1 MGTHISKVKSI
12 DLDMWTPE
20 QMENIQK
27 WGNKRANA
35 YWERHL
41 KPGHIPPEQS
51 KYESRRW
58 AMEGPLPRDPSVLD
72 GGAAPTATQT
82 SAPAAPQS
90 TSPPPQQH
98 HQQQRQ
104 AHPLLS
110 RQQKSSPAPAS
121 APAAAPAPAP
131 IVDIFGDSQPT
142 SAPAPAQT
150 APAQQQQQ
158 QPAAN
163 MFDLDFRPPSNPRP
177 QSNKDDIMSLFNKPT
192 PTASA
197 PIGGGFF
204 AATTQSPPPQ
214 AANPYA
220 SWNGGITSSAPP
232 QPQVMNTAPVP
243 TWEANPW
250 AQPAPQ
256 PQQQQSLAPK
266 KDDRDP
272 FANLWD

>member
-1 MGTHISKVKSI
+1 MTATDDSKIESFI
-12 DLDMWTPE
+12 
-20 QMENIQK
+20 
-27 WGNKRANA
+27 R
-35 YWERHL
+35 
-41 KPGHIPPEQS
+41 S

-58 AMEGPLPRDPSVLD
+58 AMEGPLPKDPSVLD
-72 GGAAPTATQT
+72 GGAAPTQTAT
-82 SAPAAPQS
+82 APQAAS
-90 TSPPPQQH
+90 PRAPQATSPRAPQA
-98 HQQQRQ
+98 QRQ

-110 RQQKSSPAPAS
+110 RQQKSAP
-121 APAAAPAPAP
+121 APAPAP

-142 SAPAPAQT
+142 AAQAPAQAPAPAPAPAQ
-150 APAQQQQQ
+150 P
-158 QPAAN
+158 PSN

-197 PIGGGFF
+197 PGSFF
-204 AATTQSPPPQ
+204 AASQSPPPA

-220 SWNGGITSSAPP
+220 SWNGGITSAAPP
-232 QPQVMNTAPVP
+232 QPQAQNTAPVP

-250 AQPAPQ
+250 AQPSAQPSAQPAP
-256 PQQQQSLAPK
+256 APK